1 MNDDLPG
8 QVPPHEDSVVEH
20 FDSDVNQSYDHP
32 VPSKTIET
40 NKYEDLED
48 SDLKPVKFSSRIE
61 VFTSMLSWAFLPLKR
76 TVVEIERV
84 FGSSCAYYFSLTRSV
99 LGAIFLLGLFSGS
112 LLYRHIKELWENDQ
126 SALVFLDGLY
136 PGFFLPSTL
145 SPDLRDHWAVFITFG
160 YFIVII
166 FVGMFIVFSSRLM
179 YRHNAAKESQTIDTP
194 TFMNL
199 IYSWNWNQHSED
211 QVDHERNLMNE
222 NLKIA
227 LTEEDVRT
235 QELKE
240 KKKGA
245 SGWVKFKRFC
255 GILVFLVWAL
265 IIAGIVIFLFQYE
278 PQESDE
284 DGWIEMG
291 VSLFVSSL
299 IALVNLASPKISDW
313 IVALQCELDPAKRSA
328 TRLTLL
334 FGFRMLSLSPIVF
347 DVGFVFITSDAEVIR
362 CPLNLAGKNIQNI
375 MFVAFVLDIVIPLS
389 LRLALNLLKFIR
401 GAYKGKSFEE
411 KVQMRPE
418 FNYQDY
424 ALKLMYHYVLTI
436 LSLPFSPFTPIIS
449 FFLAYINAK
458 YVKWFMKKFLKP
470 PKNTLRT
477 EEDRFVFSLYLMKLM
492 VFCGFV
498 LSLFVSFKHPCGAF
512 FDADE
517 DLHKAPM
524 YHNILLHPMF
534 WVPMAFVFFAW
545 FRSSVGFTKSQC
557 YREQLILR
565 KKAAN
570 AAISDL
576 KKKLYCKHIE

>member
-1 MNDDLPG
+1 MTEDPTDHQTPQLNDTEDHETDEK
-8 QVPPHEDSVVEH
+8 QVDVALKVVSGDEELI
-20 FDSDVNQSYDHP
+20 DD
-32 VPSKTIET
+32 
-40 NKYEDLED
+40 
-48 SDLKPVKFSSRIE
+48 DLKPVKFSSRIE

-99 LGAIFLLGLFSGS
+99 LGAIFLLGLLSGS

-179 YRHNAAKESQTIDTP
+179 YRHRAISEGKTVDTP

-211 QVDHERNLMNE
+211 EVDHERNVMNE

-227 LTEEDVRT
+227 LTEEDVRI
-235 QELKE
+235 QQLKE

-245 SGWVKFKRFC
+245 SGWVKLKRT
-255 GILVFLVWAL
+255 LALLLLLVWAL
-265 IIAGIVIFLFQYE
+265 LIAGIVMFLVQYE

-284 DGWIEMG
+284 DGWFEMG

-299 IALVNLASPKISDW
+299 IVLINLASPIICNW
-313 IVALQCELDPAKRSA
+313 IVALDCEHDPAKRSA
-328 TRLTLL
+328 NRLSLLFYFRILTLFPMIFDFVLIFL
-334 FGFRMLSLSPIVF
+334 FR
-347 DVGFVFITSDAEVIR
+347 DDENTH
-362 CPLNLAGKNIQNI
+362 CPLNFAAKNIQNL

-411 KVQMRPE
+411 KIQMRPE
-418 FNYQDY
+418 FNYQDF

-458 YVKWFMKKFLKP
+458 YVKWFMKKFLRP

-477 EEDRFVFSLYLMKLM
+477 EESRFTFSLYLMGLM
-492 VFCGFV
+492 IFSGFV
-498 LSLFVSFKHPCGAF
+498 LTGFVSFQHPCGAF

-576 KKKLYCKHIE
+576 KKKLIESQNA